1 MRLAQ
6 IIGMMRKEGE
16 IIVDLSE
23 VKLLVLYS
31 IHKRPPFFSLFFCF
45 FPFRKS
51 YISDFRSEIKRK
63 IKTDLA
69 FLVNK

>member
-6 IIGMMRKEGE
+6 IIGMMGKEGE

-31 IHKRPPFFSLFFCF
+31 IHKRPPFFSLFFVF
-45 FPFRKS
+45 FH
-51 YISDFRSEIKRK
+51 SENLTSATSGVK
-63 IKTDLA
+63 
-69 FLVNK
+69 